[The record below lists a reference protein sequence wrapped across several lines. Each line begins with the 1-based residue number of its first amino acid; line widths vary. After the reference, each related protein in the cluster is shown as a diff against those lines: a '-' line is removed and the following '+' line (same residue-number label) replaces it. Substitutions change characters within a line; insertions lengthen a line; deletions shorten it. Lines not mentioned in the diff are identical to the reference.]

1 MRGKW
6 FLISLAILLAAAAAG
21 AFFVWKHQS
30 ALQKASA
37 AKQAQAVEALPG
49 AVTLSGEIQAQHV
62 TLVGAP
68 VEGTVEEFLVEVGDE
83 VFEGQLLAR
92 ISNTGLEAA
101 HEKAKVEA
109 DRASARLDR
118 LEAELSNARL
128 EASRAAADRIR
139 ARAELDR
146 TRRVRERQK
155 LLYGEGATPRL
166 TFERAEREF
175 TAAEANSKTSDE
187 VSKAADERVASII
200 KEMDGARRIREDKD
214 RQLEDAQAHLEAEQV
229 YSPVDGIVVGR
240 RGLAG
245 DAVKPDVKDLFQI
258 AVDLGLLSV
267 TVSPEPNVTA
277 ALRPGMP
284 ATIQIGE
291 LGGEALSGAVA
302 SIAGDK
308 VTIEFTSPTPLVK
321 PGMTASVRIELR

>member
-1 MRGKW
+1 
-6 FLISLAILLAAAAAG
+6 
-21 AFFVWKHQS
+21 
-30 ALQKASA
+30 
-37 AKQAQAVEALPG
+37 AKQAQVAAALPG
-49 AVTLSGEIQAQHV
+49 AVTLSGQIQAQHV

-68 VEGTVEEFLVEVGDE
+68 VEGTVEEFLAEVGDE
-83 VFEGQLLAR
+83 VFQGQLLAR

-101 HEKAKVEA
+101 HEKAKLEA

-118 LEAELSNARL
+118 LEAELSAARL
-128 EASRAAADRIR
+128 EASRAAAER
-139 ARAELDR
+139 ARARTELDR
-146 TRRVRERQK
+146 TRRAHDRQK

-175 TAAEANSKTSDE
+175 TSAETSSETSDE
-187 VSKAADERVASII
+187 VSKAADSRVAAII
-200 KEMDGARRIREDKD
+200 KEMDGTRRIVEDKN
-214 RQLEDAQAHLEAEQV
+214 RQLEDAQSQLEAEQV
-229 YSPVDGIVVGR
+229 LSPVDGIVVGR

-258 AVDLGLLSV
+258 AADLGLLSV
-267 TVSPEPNVTA
+267 TVSPDPNVAA

-291 LGGEALSGAVA
+291 LGGEALSGAVTA
-302 SIAGDK
+302 MAGNK
-308 VTIEFTSPTPLVK
+308 ATIEFTSPTPLIK

>member
-6 FLISLAILLAAAAAG
+6 LLISLAILLAAGAAG
-21 AFFVWKHQS
+21 AFFYWRHQS
-30 ALQKASA
+30 ALRKASA
-37 AKQAQAVEALPG
+37 AKQAQAVAALPG
-49 AVTLSGEIQAQHV
+49 AVTLSGQIQAQHV

-101 HEKAKVEA
+101 HEKAKLEA
-109 DRASARLDR
+109 DRASTRLDG
-118 LEAELSNARL
+118 LEAELSAARL

-175 TAAEANSKTSDE
+175 TAAETNAKTGDQ
-187 VSKAADERVASII
+187 VSKAADERVASMI
-200 KEMDGARRIREDKD
+200 KEMDAARRIREDKD
-214 RQLEDAQAHLEAEQV
+214 HQLEDAQAHLEAEQIH
-229 YSPVDGIVVGR
+229 SPVDGIVVGR

-245 DAVKPDVKDLFQI
+245 DAVKPDVNDLFQI

-267 TVSPEPNVTA
+267 AISPEPNVAA

-291 LGGEALSGAVA
+291 LGGEALSGTVA
-302 SIAGDK
+302 SVAGNK
-308 VTIEFTSPTPLVK
+308 VTIEFTSPTPLIK
-321 PGMTASVRIELR
+321 PGMTASVRLNIH